1 MQTFFFP
8 AIIALDP
15 PTLSFWNDEAPP
27 VARAHRHPTHKRQL
41 ERCRATGN
49 ADRASFTRLT
59 ALSSV
64 GTWYGRDPVAAA
76 PGVGPGGTD
85 A

>member
-41 ERCRATGN
+41 ERYRATGN